1 MIMAASIQGS
11 PFQTL
16 TCQSLDHLLSY
27 GVIVTALMF
36 GEASIMLLI
45 GWLIG
50 VLIIFVYKDGMYKVR
65 KDDDRGYVLSRVTN
79 F

>member
-1 MIMAASIQGS
+1 
-11 PFQTL
+11 
-16 TCQSLDHLLSY
+16 
-27 GVIVTALMF
+27 MF